1 MKTIAITI
9 DDETL
14 DRIARISG
22 RGTERVRNRSL
33 LIRDA
38 VKDYVSRLERAAEDE
53 REATVVRR
61 HRARLSRQ
69 ASAAVKAQGK
79 P

>member
-14 DRIARISG
+14 DRIERMSG
-22 RGTERVRNRSL
+22 RGTEKARNRSQ

-38 VKDYVSRLERAAEDE
+38 VKDYVSRLERAANDQ
-53 REATVVRR
+53 REAAVVRR
-61 HRARLSRQ
+61 HRTRLTRQ
-69 ASAAVKAQGK
+69 ATAAVRSQAK